1 MFFFFSSLDSRFDSF
16 SQIPLPWTC
25 RLYWILYGEPQFVKA
40 QFGVNK
46 GVIWSG
52 RVVVLDWLNSC
63 TSPSNITTQHDSD
76 SWFPTEQESSQSRW
90 HVGGS
95 RTPKCHTAG
104 LNVLPRFSK
113 RFTKRESR
121 SAIFLQI
128 HNI

>member
-1 MFFFFSSLDSRFDSF
+1 MFLFFSSLDSRFDSF
-16 SQIPLPWTC
+16 SQIPLSWTW
-25 RLYWILYGEPQFVKA
+25 RLYWILYGEA

-76 SWFPTEQESSQSRW
+76 SWFPTEQEPSQSRW

-95 RTPKCHTAG
+95 RTLKCHTAS
-104 LNVLPRFSK
+104 LNVLSSFSK
-113 RFTKRESR
+113 RFAKRKSR

-128 HNI
+128 HNIFGCFI